1 MLSQYMEE
9 FEQEPFEVSGFIER
23 LTWRTNNECDNI
35 SGKQSRLEGIIGA
48 GIKDFNPTALHD
60 TFIQTIKDLKVL
72 QERQQAK
79 CERLEEA
86 LKQEQEAHAKN
97 IVKLQERHQLASDVF
112 WQLDEKI
119 NSVAGKIIHLGEQLE
134 NVNTPRSRT
143 VEAQTLLNYMS
154 EFLISGPI
162 VNDIFTDPTRLY
174 EAADVIQK
182 LYAISQDLPPEK
194 FVDSKRKIEKK
205 YDEVERRLIEE
216 FATAQKSEDIEKMK
230 KLAQILSQFKGYAQC
245 IDAYIE
251 QSQMTPYGGKDIF
264 IGIVPMCKHHY
275 EIIKKVFSN
284 PQQVMSKFILNIY
297 QLKLHQYAMTK
308 LDDKRDE
315 EKYLKTLYE
324 LYSRTLKLS
333 TELQHY
339 MSAMDDD
346 LLNKLTQQIFQ
357 KHLANYVEIES
368 QFLTRKCANELEKF
382 YASKNHQKKPAE
394 RFQELKRDMQELIRT
409 KANINIAQVED
420 YGGETFLSE
429 ELAIKMLQDANA
441 SLKRCRALSN
451 ESELPSNIIKL
462 NDILLKYL
470 MHEHATYA
478 LGLGL
483 NIIPI
488 SESGRQFPQLYFFDV
503 VQKTNIIV
511 HLLEDQCNTSVVPC
525 VINTPKYSE
534 YIFKKRMMMEQI
546 EAKLDQGLD
555 RTLNAVIGW
564 VKFYLT
570 NEQKKTD
577 YNKPDFEFDTITSA
591 ACLHVVQNIHPVIK
605 QIKKCLDGENQKQI
619 LNEFGVRLHRVIYD
633 HLQTMQFNTAGAM
646 CAICDINEYRKCIR
660 ELESPLVTQLFD
672 ILHALCNLLLVKPE
686 NLLEVCTGE
695 TLNYL
700 DKSVVRQFIQLRADF
715 RDIKNTNNLRGIIE

>member
-9 FEQEPFEVSGFIER
+9 FEQEPFEVSEFVER
-23 LTWRTNNECDNI
+23 LTWRTNNECVNSKKTASENI
-35 SGKQSRLEGIIGA
+35 LAAE
-48 GIKDFNPTALHD
+48 IKDFNPTALHD
-60 TFIQTIKDLKVL
+60 TFIQTIQDLKIL
-72 QERQQAK
+72 QEKQQAK
-79 CERLEEA
+79 CERLEES
-86 LKQEQEAHAKN
+86 LKKEQEEHAKN
-97 IVKLQERHQLASDVF
+97 IVKLKERHQLASDVF

-143 VEAQTLLNYMS
+143 VEAQKLLNYMS
-154 EFLISGPI
+154 EFLISGPL
-162 VNDIFTDPTRLY
+162 VNDIFTDPSRLY

-182 LYAISQDLPPEK
+182 LYAIAQDLPLEK
-194 FVDSKRKIEKK
+194 FTESKRKIERK

-216 FATAQKSEDIEKMK
+216 FAAAQKNEDIEKMK

-275 EIIKKVFSN
+275 EIIKKVFAN
-284 PQQVMSKFILNIY
+284 PQQVMTKFILNIY

-333 TELQHY
+333 SELQHY

-357 KHLANYVEIES
+357 KHLANYAEIES
-368 QFLTRKCANELEKF
+368 KFLQTKCSNELEKF
-382 YASKNHQKKPAE
+382 YASKNHQKKPTE
-394 RFQELKRDMQELIRT
+394 RFQELKRDVQVLIRT

-429 ELAIKMLQDANA
+429 ELAIKMLQEANA
-441 SLKRCRALSN
+441 ALKRCRLLSS
-451 ESELPSNIIKL
+451 ESELPGNIVKL
-462 NDILLKYL
+462 NDILLRFL
-470 MHEHATYA
+470 MHEHANYA
-478 LGLGL
+478 LDLGL

-488 SESGRQFPQLYFFDV
+488 ADTGRTFPQLYFFDV
-503 VQKTNIIV
+503 VQKTNIIT

-525 VINTPKYSE
+525 VINTPKYSD
-534 YIFKKRMMMEQI
+534 YLFKKRMMMEQI
-546 EAKLDQGLD
+546 ENKLDQGLD

-564 VKFYLT
+564 VKFYLQ

-577 YNKPDFEFDTITSA
+577 YNKPDSDFDTLSSA
-591 ACLHVVQNIHPVIK
+591 ACLHVCQNIQPVIQ
-605 QIKKCLDGENQKQI
+605 QIKKCIDGENQKFI

-646 CAICDINEYRKCIR
+646 CAICDVNEYRKCIR
-660 ELESPLVTQLFD
+660 ELDSSLVTQLFD

-715 RDIKNTNNLRGIIE
+715 RDIKNTNNLKGIIE

>member
-9 FEQEPFEVSGFIER
+9 FEQEPFEVSEFIER
-23 LTWRTNNECDNI
+23 LTWRTNNECGNSNDRKTPADNI
-35 SGKQSRLEGIIGA
+35 IAAE
-48 GIKDFNPTALHD
+48 IKDFNPTSLHD
-60 TFIQTIKDLKVL
+60 TFIQTIQDLKIL
-72 QERQQAK
+72 QEKQQAK
-79 CERLEEA
+79 CERLEET
-86 LKQEQEAHAKN
+86 LKQEQETHAKN
-97 IVKLQERHQLASDVF
+97 ILKLQERHQLALDVY

-143 VEAQTLLNYMS
+143 VEAQKLLNYMS
-154 EFLISGPI
+154 EFLITGPI
-162 VNDIFTDPTRLY
+162 VNNIFTDPTRLY

-182 LYAISQDLPPEK
+182 LYAIAQDLPLEK
-194 FVDSKRKIEKK
+194 FSDSKRKIERK

-216 FATAQKSEDIEKMK
+216 FAGAQKNEDIEKMK

-275 EIIKKVFSN
+275 EIIKKVFAN
-284 PQQVMSKFILNIY
+284 PQQVMTKFILNIY

-333 TELQHY
+333 SELQHY

-357 KHLANYVEIES
+357 KHLANYSEIES
-368 QFLTRKCANELEKF
+368 KFLQSKCSNELEKF
-382 YASKNHQKKPAE
+382 YASKNHQKKQTE
-394 RFQELKRDMQELIRT
+394 RFQELKRDMQVLIR
-409 KANINIAQVED
+409 INIAQVED

-429 ELAIKMLQDANA
+429 ELAIKMLQEANA
-441 SLKRCRALSN
+441 ALKRCRLLSIP
-451 ESELPSNIIKL
+451 SELPANIVKL
-462 NDILLKYL
+462 NDILLRFL
-470 MHEHATYA
+470 MHEHVNYSLD
-478 LGLGL
+478 LGY

-488 SESGRQFPQLYFFDV
+488 ADTGRNYPQLYFFDV
-503 VQKTNIIV
+503 VQKTNTIT
-511 HLLEDQCNTSVVPC
+511 HLLDNQCNTSVVPC
-525 VINTPKYSE
+525 VINTPKYSD
-534 YIFKKRMMMEQI
+534 YVFKKRMMTEQI
-546 EAKLDQGLD
+546 ENKLDQGLD
-555 RTLNAVIGW
+555 RTLNAVISW
-564 VKFYLT
+564 VKLYLQS
-570 NEQKKTD
+570 EQKKTD
-577 YNKPDFEFDTITSA
+577 YNKPDSDIDTLSSA
-591 ACLHVVQNIHPVIK
+591 ACLHVCQHILPFIQ
-605 QIKKCLDGENQKQI
+605 QIKKCIDGENQKSI

-633 HLQTMQFNTAGAM
+633 HLQTMQFNTTGAM
-646 CAICDINEYRKCIR
+646 CAICDVNEYHKCIR
-660 ELESPLVTQLFD
+660 ELNSPLVTQLFD

-695 TLNYL
+695 TMNYL

-715 RDIKNTNNLRGIIE
+715 RDIKNSNNLKGIIE